1 MKVERYSGKPYPLHF
16 KLRSVSIILFHEHE
30 SLFSHC
36 FQIGLTSF
44 CCKSTVHLNNSQGE
58 QSNMC
63 WKSLLSSL
71 IASVRIFR
79 FRQSTFKPKA
89 RVLPCLR
96 SQRRTFF
103 MGYRAKYDI
112 SCITVMFSIL
122 LFFLSFFLFFFL
134 SSFLFFFLSSFL
146 FFFLSF
152 FLSFFIY
159 LFIYLIIFIDLFIYS
174 HVN

>member
-58 QSNMC
+58 QSTMC

-134 SSFLFFFLSSFL
+134 SSFLFFFLS
-146 FFFLSF
+146 FFLS
-152 FLSFFIY
+152 LFIY
-159 LFIYLIIFIDLFIYS
+159 LFISLFLLIYLFIRTLIN
-174 HVN
+174 VDNL